1 MWADVQR
8 DLAQIL
14 SSRLFPIL
22 ATDPGYRVMLRNA
35 GLASIPER
43 TDGKIDPDFA
53 QAQSGWRSSVPMKN
67 FGQAPCPRSA
77 TTVRG

>member
-14 SSRLFPIL
+14 SGRLFPVL

-35 GLASIPER
+35 GLASIR
-43 TDGKIDPDFA
+43 TRPAKP
-53 QAQSGWRSSVPMKN
+53 SSW
-67 FGQAPCPRSA
+67 
-77 TTVRG
+77 